1 MGDLTSPSLYAI
13 LNTYQTE
20 HHMEMTT
27 VDREYVAELTEMI
40 EDVVQYAAND
50 LAKQHSQLV
59 SGETIWKI
67 VSAYAETKE
76 AEFASLVD

>member
-1 MGDLTSPSLYAI
+1 MTQSPTPCHTKS
-13 LNTYQTE
+13 E
-20 HHMEMTT
+20 HTTHLMTVT

-40 EDVVQYAAND
+40 EDIVEYAAND

-67 VSAYAETKE
+67 VSAYAMTKE
-76 AEFASLVD
+76 AEFAGLVD